1 MKKNL
6 RAAINLRVI
15 DMKALL
21 LIPLLAGCTPALVHS
36 NAQGGVISLAGV
48 VQEQRKGMALA
59 EAECAKH
66 GKLAIAKGQNVLT
79 DTLRYECS

>member
-1 MKKNL
+1 MKKSL
-6 RAAINLRVI
+6 I
-15 DMKALL
+15 LL
-21 LIPLLAGCTPALVHS
+21 VTASLATSCAPALVHS

-48 VQEQRKGMALA
+48 AQEQRKGMALA

-66 GKLAIAKGQNVLT
+66 GKVAVAKGQNVLT